1 MRVLLMTDKAELA
14 LLLDYYGAFLTERQ
28 RQLLEMSADEDM
40 SLAEISA
47 EVGVSRQ
54 AVRDSLQKASA
65 QLRLFES
72 GLGLVSRDRALR
84 QIAERLEAAIAS
96 GSGEELLSAAQAA
109 AEGLRAAI
117 K

>member
-1 MRVLLMTDKAELA
+1 MTDKAELA

-54 AVRDSLQKASA
+54 AVRDSISKASR
-65 QLRLFES
+65 QLREFES
-72 GLGLVSRDRALR
+72 ELGLVGRDKRLRALAETLESAVLSGDPR
-84 QIAERLEAAIAS
+84 EVAIAAERAAN
-96 GSGEELLSAAQAA
+96 E
-109 AEGLRAAI
+109 LRAQI
-117 K
+117 R